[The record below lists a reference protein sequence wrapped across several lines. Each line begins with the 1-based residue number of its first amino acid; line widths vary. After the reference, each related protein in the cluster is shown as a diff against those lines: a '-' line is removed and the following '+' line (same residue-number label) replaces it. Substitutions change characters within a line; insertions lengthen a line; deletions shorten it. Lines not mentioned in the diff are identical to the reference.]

1 MKIAIFGDIHG
12 NLEALKAV
20 LQETWRLGVTH
31 YACIGDVVGY
41 NANPKEC
48 LDIVRNM
55 EMLGIVKGN
64 HDAYTS
70 SDEDLS
76 SFNAQAA
83 QAVEWTKRQLSEAD
97 MDWLRKLPLKQHCY
111 IQKYH
116 VRFSLVHATLDN
128 PDKWGYIFDRF
139 MAETSM
145 QYQWTPLCFFGHTH
159 TPLAFDKSDLT
170 IGGTYD
176 EIKLMPNHKYL
187 VNVGSVGQP
196 RDRDPRAGFV
206 TYDPEERI
214 VQLHR
219 VAYDIEACQK
229 KIVAAGLPIRLSE
242 RLAVG
247 R

>member
-1 MKIAIFGDIHG
+1 MK
-12 NLEALKAV
+12 LTRE
-20 LQETWRLGVTH
+20 
-31 YACIGDVVGY
+31 
-41 NANPKEC
+41 
-48 LDIVRNM
+48 LDFCAMVR
-55 EMLGIVKGN
+55 GN
-64 HDAYTS
+64 HDDYVASGNTEMS
-70 SDEDLS
+70 G
-76 SFNAQAA
+76 FNANAKKA
-83 QAVEWTKRQLSEAD
+83 INWTREQLDASERSYLATIPYQTT
-97 MDWLRKLPLKQHCY
+97 MPG
-111 IQKYH
+111 
-116 VRFSLVHATLDN
+116 VGVTLVHATLDN